1 MEAAPAVQPG
11 AKTWVNFIFKMFNI
25 DTYEDGPK
33 GTSDLVVFD
42 IKKKH
47 IQQKASTFCGS
58 IILSHSLSELAQW
71 EC

>member
-11 AKTWVNFIFKMFNI
+11 AKTWMNFIFKMF
-25 DTYEDGPK
+25 DTYEGGPK

-42 IKKKH
+42 IQKKN